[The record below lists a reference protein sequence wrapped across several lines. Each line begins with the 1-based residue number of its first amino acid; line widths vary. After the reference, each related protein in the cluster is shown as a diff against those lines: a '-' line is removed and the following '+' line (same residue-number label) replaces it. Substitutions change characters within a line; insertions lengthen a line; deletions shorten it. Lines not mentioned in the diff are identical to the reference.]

1 MEVNTSLD
9 WRVSMDRPLAYR
21 MRPNHLKDV
30 LGQKALIG
38 DDGFLTNCVKNNK
51 LVSMILY
58 GPSGTGKTTIA
69 QALAHDLGI
78 EFQIM
83 NAVTTTKAE
92 MMKGFEKAKSN
103 FPTLVIIDE
112 IHRLPK
118 DKQDLLLPFLED
130 GDFFLCGTTTANPF
144 ISLNPALRSRVH
156 ILETKPLKSEDIVEG
171 LKRAI
176 KSPDGLDSSRQF
188 DDNALKLIG
197 DLSGGDLRFAYNLLE
212 TLSLNYSS
220 NHLITDEDVKKVRKV
235 PNFLSD
241 KDDDEHY
248 DTVSGLQKS
257 IRGSEVDAALFY
269 MAKLLQGGDL
279 EGLIRRLMVTAYEDV
294 ALGNPQAVDRCYNAC
309 QVAREVGM
317 PEAIIPLGFT
327 VIDLALSP
335 KSKSTCLAIENAMEA
350 IEQHPTHVPEYLR
363 LHPVGLNKDA
373 TYPYDRPDLW
383 PRIEYMPE
391 GMEKMHFYY
400 PWENGKYEKA
410 LNEMK
415 KFFEKDKRS
424 RNIAELR
431 KKL

>member
-1 MEVNTSLD
+1 
-9 WRVSMDRPLAYR
+9 MDRPLAYR
-21 MRPNHLKDV
+21 MRPSSLKEV
-30 LGQKALIG
+30 LGQKNLLGEDA
-38 DDGFLTNCVKNNK
+38 FLPHCVKNNS

-69 QALAHDLGI
+69 KALANDLKI
-78 EFQIM
+78 DTIAM
-83 NAVTTTKAE
+83 NAVTTSKAE
-92 MMKGFEKAKSN
+92 MMKGFEKARAS

-156 ILETKPLKSEDIVEG
+156 ILETKPLSIDDIIEG

-176 KSPDGLDSSRQF
+176 SSPKGLDSKRIFSPE
-188 DDNALKLIG
+188 ALKLIAS
-197 DLSGGDLRFAYNLLE
+197 LSGGDLRFAYNLME
-212 TLSLNYSS
+212 TLSLSYGE
-220 NHLITDEDVKKVRKV
+220 NHLITDEDVKKIRSV

-241 KDDDEHY
+241 KDEDEHY

-269 MAKLLQGGDL
+269 TAKLLQGGDL
-279 EGLIRRLMVTAYEDV
+279 EGLIRRLLVSAYEDV
-294 ALGNPQAVDRCYNAC
+294 GLGNPQAVDRCLNAC
-309 QVAREVGM
+309 QVAREVGL

-327 VIDLALSP
+327 VVDLALSP
-335 KSKSTCLAIENAMEA
+335 KSKASCLAIENAMEA
-350 IEQHPTHVPEYLR
+350 IENHPEHVPEYLR
-363 LHPVGLNKDA
+363 LHPVGLSKDA
-373 TYPYDRPDLW
+373 SYPYDRPDIW
-383 PRIEYMPE
+383 NKIEYMPV
-391 GMEKMHFYY
+391 GMENIHFYY

-410 LNEMK
+410 LAEMK
-415 KFFEKDKRS
+415 KMLEKNKRT
-424 RNIAELR
+424 RDIASLK